1 MRCVMILLIDNA
13 EANATT
19 RSFGVIQDRIIVTAE
34 RKKAD
39 LLEEQE
45 NEYDARARA
54 RWWEEKE
61 GTDLVLDHPLT
72 ERNERRVSANL
83 AGATQPLGRR
93 AIFLGHDKFVLYLWS
108 PPVTFSSHH
117 SLQRKCLIHV
127 GTLVA
132 AFMSP

>member
-1 MRCVMILLIDNA
+1 MILLIDNA

-19 RSFGVIQDRIIVTAE
+19 RSFGVVQDRIIVTVE
-34 RKKAD
+34 CKKAD
-39 LLEEQE
+39 SLEEQE

-93 AIFLGHDKFVLYLWS
+93 AIFLGHDKLYCIYGVLLS
-108 PPVTFSSHH
+108 HFLATIPFSANV
-117 SLQRKCLIHV
+117 SL
-127 GTLVA
+127 
-132 AFMSP
+132 M